1 MLVDGEIAR
10 HVADIFRKQGGSDA
24 WYKLSIEELL
34 PARYRSEASH
44 LAKGLEIFD
53 VWFDNSLTWD
63 FSLLK
68 DAHSFNEV
76 STNLNQELQQLGLAV
91 KQDVEQIEE
100 KSGGGGRRGIRKPKK
115 KTIEKAPE
123 LSQE

>member
-24 WYKLSIEELL
+24 WYKLSVEELL

-91 KQDVEQIEE
+91 KQDVEQIED
-100 KSGGGGRRGIRKPKK
+100 KSDGGGRRGIRKPK
-115 KTIEKAPE
+115 
-123 LSQE
+123 